1 MHKSNLIV
9 KVPIQELLENND
21 ELLKKYFIEGHNLVT
36 SYNINKEAYYNM
48 EKANL
53 LDTLVI
59 INEAKVV
66 VGFVV
71 ATTTINPNYG
81 DLQSTIMAIFVD
93 KEYRKY
99 GTAKKL
105 IANIEDVVKAKGSKL
120 LTISSPLN
128 SHFNAYLSTLG
139 YKHINNFYGKVL

>member
-1 MHKSNLIV
+1 MHKTSLIV
-9 KVPIQELLENND
+9 RVPIQELLENNK

-66 VGFVV
+66 GFIV

-93 KEYRKY
+93 KPHRKY
-99 GTAKKL
+99 GTAKDL
-105 IANIEDVVKAKGSKL
+105 INKMETVVKAKGSKL

-128 SHFNAYLSTLG
+128 SHFNTYLSTLG

>member
-1 MHKSNLIV
+1 MHKTSLIV
-9 KVPIQELLENND
+9 RVPIQELLENNK

-36 SYNINKEAYYNM
+36 SYNINKEDYYNM

-66 VGFVV
+66 GFIV

-93 KEYRKY
+93 KPYRKY
-99 GTAKKL
+99 GTAKGL
-105 IANIEDVVKAKGSKL
+105 INKMETVVKAKGSKL

-128 SHFNAYLSTLG
+128 SHFNTYLSTLG

>member
-1 MHKSNLIV
+1 MHKTSLIV
-9 KVPIQELLENND
+9 RVPIQELLENNK

-66 VGFVV
+66 GFIV

-93 KEYRKY
+93 KPHRKY
-99 GTAKKL
+99 GTAKGL
-105 IANIEDVVKAKGSKL
+105 INKMETVVKAKGSKL

-128 SHFNAYLSTLG
+128 SHFNTYLSTLG

>member
-1 MHKSNLIV
+1 MYKSNLIV
-9 KVPIQELLENND
+9 KVPIQELLENNK

-59 INEAKVV
+59 INKAKVV
-66 VGFVV
+66 GFIV

-93 KEYRKY
+93 KPHRKY
-99 GTAKKL
+99 GTAKGL
-105 IANIEDVVKAKGSKL
+105 INKMETVVKAKGSKL

-128 SHFNAYLSTLG
+128 SHFNSYLSTLG

>member
-1 MHKSNLIV
+1 MHKTSLIV
-9 KVPIQELLENND
+9 KVPIQELLENNK

-66 VGFVV
+66 GFIV

-93 KEYRKY
+93 KPYRKY
-99 GTAKKL
+99 GTAKGL
-105 IANIEDVVKAKGSKL
+105 INKMETVVKAKGSKL

-128 SHFNAYLSTLG
+128 SHFNTYLSTLG

>member
-1 MHKSNLIV
+1 MHKTSLIV
-9 KVPIQELLENND
+9 RVPIQELLENNK
-21 ELLKKYFIEGHNLVT
+21 ELLNKYFIEGHNLVT

-59 INEAKVV
+59 INDAKVV
-66 VGFVV
+66 GFIV

-93 KEYRKY
+93 KPYRKY
-99 GTAKKL
+99 GTAKGL
-105 IANIEDVVKAKGSKL
+105 INKMETVVKAKGSKL

-128 SHFNAYLSTLG
+128 SHFNTYLSTLG

>member
-1 MHKSNLIV
+1 MHKTNLIV
-9 KVPIQELLENND
+9 RVPIQELLENNK
-21 ELLKKYFIEGHNLVT
+21 ELLNKYFIEGHNLVT

-66 VGFVV
+66 GFIV

-93 KEYRKY
+93 KPYRKY
-99 GTAKKL
+99 GTAKGL
-105 IANIEDVVKAKGSKL
+105 INKMETVVKAKGSKL

-128 SHFNAYLSTLG
+128 SHFNTYLSTLG

>member
-1 MHKSNLIV
+1 MHKTSLIV
-9 KVPIQELLENND
+9 RVPIQELLENNK
-21 ELLKKYFIEGHNLVT
+21 ELLNKYFIEGHNLVT

-66 VGFVV
+66 GFIV

-93 KEYRKY
+93 KPYRKY
-99 GTAKKL
+99 GTAKGL
-105 IANIEDVVKAKGSKL
+105 INKMETTVKAKGSKL

-128 SHFNAYLSTLG
+128 SHFNTYLSTLG

>member
-1 MHKSNLIV
+1 MYKSNLIV
-9 KVPIQELLENND
+9 KVPIQELLENNK

-66 VGFVV
+66 GFIV

-93 KEYRKY
+93 KPHRKY
-99 GTAKKL
+99 GTAKGL
-105 IANIEDVVKAKGSKL
+105 INKMETVVKAKGSKL

-128 SHFNAYLSTLG
+128 SHFNTYLSTLG
-139 YKHINNFYGKVL
+139 YKHINNFMGKCYE

>member
-1 MHKSNLIV
+1 MYKSNLIV
-9 KVPIQELLENND
+9 RVPIQELLENNK

-48 EKANL
+48 ERANL

-66 VGFVV
+66 GFIV

-93 KEYRKY
+93 KPHRKY
-99 GTAKKL
+99 GTAKGL
-105 IANIEDVVKAKGSKL
+105 INKMETVVKAKGSKL

-128 SHFNAYLSTLG
+128 SHFNTYLSTLG

>member
-1 MHKSNLIV
+1 MYKSNLIV
-9 KVPIQELLENND
+9 RVPIQELLENNK

-66 VGFVV
+66 GFIV

-93 KEYRKY
+93 KPHRKY
-99 GTAKKL
+99 GTAKGL
-105 IANIEDVVKAKGSKL
+105 INKMETVVKAKGSKL

-128 SHFNAYLSTLG
+128 SHFNTYLSTLG

>member
-1 MHKSNLIV
+1 MHKTSLIV
-9 KVPIQELLENND
+9 RVPIQELLENNK

-53 LDTLVI
+53 LDTLVV

-66 VGFVV
+66 GFIV

-93 KEYRKY
+93 KPYRKY
-99 GTAKKL
+99 GTAKGL
-105 IANIEDVVKAKGSKL
+105 INKMETVVKAKGSKL

-128 SHFNAYLSTLG
+128 SHFNTYLSTLG

>member
-1 MHKSNLIV
+1 MHKTNLIAR
-9 KVPIQELLENND
+9 VPIQELLENNA
-21 ELLKKYFIEGHNLVT
+21 ELLKKYFIEGHSLVT
-36 SYNINKEAYYNM
+36 SYKINKEAYYNM

-66 VGFVV
+66 GFIV

-93 KEYRKY
+93 KPHRKY
-99 GTAKKL
+99 GTAKGL
-105 IANIEDVVKAKGSKL
+105 INKMETVVKAKGSKL

-128 SHFNAYLSTLG
+128 SHFNTYLSTLG

>member
-1 MHKSNLIV
+1 MNKTNLIV
-9 KVPIQELLENND
+9 RVPIQELLENNK

-48 EKANL
+48 ERANL

-66 VGFVV
+66 GFIV

-93 KEYRKY
+93 KPYRKY
-99 GTAKKL
+99 GTAKGL
-105 IANIEDVVKAKGSKL
+105 INKMETVVKAKGSKL

-128 SHFNAYLSTLG
+128 SHFNTYLSTLG

>member
-1 MHKSNLIV
+1 MHKTSLIV
-9 KVPIQELLENND
+9 RVPIQELLENNK

-53 LDTLVI
+53 LDTLVVI
-59 INEAKVV
+59 TDAKVV
-66 VGFVV
+66 GFIV

-93 KEYRKY
+93 KPYRKY
-99 GTAKKL
+99 GTAKGL
-105 IANIEDVVKAKGSKL
+105 INKMETVVKAKGSKL

-128 SHFNAYLSTLG
+128 SHFNTYLSTLG

>member
-1 MHKSNLIV
+1 MHKTSLIV
-9 KVPIQELLENND
+9 RVPIQELLENNK

-36 SYNINKEAYYNM
+36 AYNINKEAYYNM

-66 VGFVV
+66 VGFIV

-93 KEYRKY
+93 KPHRKY
-99 GTAKKL
+99 GTAKGL
-105 IANIEDVVKAKGSKL
+105 INKMETVVKAKGSKL

-128 SHFNAYLSTLG
+128 SHFNTYLSTLG

>member
-1 MHKSNLIV
+1 MYKSNLIV
-9 KVPIQELLENND
+9 KVPIQELLENNK

-48 EKANL
+48 ERANL

-66 VGFVV
+66 GFIV

-93 KEYRKY
+93 KPYRKY
-99 GTAKKL
+99 GTAKGL
-105 IANIEDVVKAKGSKL
+105 INKMETVVKAKGSKL

-128 SHFNAYLSTLG
+128 SHFNTYLSTLG

>member
-1 MHKSNLIV
+1 MHKTSLIV
-9 KVPIQELLENND
+9 RVPIQELLENNK

-59 INEAKVV
+59 INETKV
-66 VGFVV
+66 VGFIV

-93 KEYRKY
+93 KPHRKY
-99 GTAKKL
+99 GTAKGL
-105 IANIEDVVKAKGSKL
+105 INKMETVVKAKGSKL

-128 SHFNAYLSTLG
+128 SHFNTYLSTLG

>member
-1 MHKSNLIV
+1 MHKTSLIV
-9 KVPIQELLENND
+9 RVPIQELLNNNK

-66 VGFVV
+66 GFIV

-93 KEYRKY
+93 KPHRKY
-99 GTAKKL
+99 GTAKGL
-105 IANIEDVVKAKGSKL
+105 INKMETVVKAKGSKL

-128 SHFNAYLSTLG
+128 SHFNTYLSTLG

>member
-1 MHKSNLIV
+1 MYKSNLIV
-9 KVPIQELLENND
+9 RVPIQELLENNK

-66 VGFVV
+66 GFIV

-93 KEYRKY
+93 KPYRKY
-99 GTAKKL
+99 GTAKGL
-105 IANIEDVVKAKGSKL
+105 INKMETVVKAKGSKL

-128 SHFNAYLSTLG
+128 SHFNTYLSTLG

>member
-1 MHKSNLIV
+1 MHKTSLIV
-9 KVPIQELLENND
+9 RVPIQELLENNK
-21 ELLKKYFIEGHNLVT
+21 ELLKKYFTEGHNLVT

-66 VGFVV
+66 GFIV

-93 KEYRKY
+93 KPYRKY
-99 GTAKKL
+99 GTAKGL
-105 IANIEDVVKAKGSKL
+105 INKMETTVKAKGSKL

-128 SHFNAYLSTLG
+128 SHFNTYLSTLG

>member
-1 MHKSNLIV
+1 MHKTTLIV
-9 KVPIQELLENND
+9 RVPIQELLENNK
-21 ELLKKYFIEGHNLVT
+21 ELLKRYFIEGHNLVT
-36 SYNINKEAYYNM
+36 AYNINKEAYYAM
-48 EKANL
+48 ENANL
-53 LDTLVI
+53 LDTLVVI
-59 INEAKVV
+59 ENAKI

-105 IANIEDVVKAKGSKL
+105 IANMEDTVQAKGSKL
-120 LTISSPLN
+120 LTISSPKD
-128 SHFNAYLSTLG
+128 SHFNSYLSTLG

>member
-1 MHKSNLIV
+1 MHKTNLIV
-9 KVPIQELLENND
+9 RVPIQELLENNK
-21 ELLKKYFIEGHNLVT
+21 ELLNKYFIEGHNLVT
-36 SYNINKEAYYNM
+36 SYNINKEAYYNI

-66 VGFVV
+66 GFIV

-93 KEYRKY
+93 KPYRKY
-99 GTAKKL
+99 GTAKGL
-105 IANIEDVVKAKGSKL
+105 INKMETVVKAKGSKL

-128 SHFNAYLSTLG
+128 SHFNTYLSTLG

>member
-1 MHKSNLIV
+1 MYKSNLMV
-9 KVPIQELLENND
+9 RVPIQELLENNK

-66 VGFVV
+66 GFIV

-93 KEYRKY
+93 KPYRKY
-99 GTAKKL
+99 GTAKGL
-105 IANIEDVVKAKGSKL
+105 INKMETVVKAKGSKL

-128 SHFNAYLSTLG
+128 SHFNTYLSTLG

>member
-1 MHKSNLIV
+1 MHKTNLIV
-9 KVPIQELLENND
+9 RVPIQELLENND

-48 EKANL
+48 ERANL

-66 VGFVV
+66 GFIV

-93 KEYRKY
+93 KPYRKY
-99 GTAKKL
+99 GTAKDL
-105 IANIEDVVKAKGSKL
+105 INKMETIVQAKGSKL

-128 SHFNAYLSTLG
+128 SHFNTYLSTLG

>member
-1 MHKSNLIV
+1 MYKSNLMV
-9 KVPIQELLENND
+9 KVPIQELLENNK

-36 SYNINKEAYYNM
+36 DYNINKEAYYNM

-66 VGFVV
+66 GFIV

-93 KEYRKY
+93 KPYRKY
-99 GTAKKL
+99 GTAKGL
-105 IANIEDVVKAKGSKL
+105 INKMETVVKAKGSKL

-128 SHFNAYLSTLG
+128 SHFNTYLSTLG

>member
-1 MHKSNLIV
+1 MHKTNLIV
-9 KVPIQELLENND
+9 RVPIQELLENNK

-53 LDTLVI
+53 LDTLVVI
-59 INEAKVV
+59 KDAKI
-66 VGFVV
+66 VGFIV

-105 IANIEDVVKAKGSKL
+105 IANMEDTVQAKGSKL
-120 LTISSPLN
+120 LTISSPKD
-128 SHFNAYLSTLG
+128 SHFNSYLSTLG

>member
-1 MHKSNLIV
+1 MYKSNLIV
-9 KVPIQELLENND
+9 RVPIQELLENNK
-21 ELLKKYFIEGHNLVT
+21 ELLKKYFTEGHNLVKA
-36 SYNINKEAYYNM
+36 YNINKEAYYNM

-53 LDTLVI
+53 LDTLVVI
-59 INEAKVV
+59 TDAKVV
-66 VGFVV
+66 GFIV

-93 KEYRKY
+93 KPYRKY
-99 GTAKKL
+99 GTAKGL
-105 IANIEDVVKAKGSKL
+105 INKMETVVQAKGSKL

-128 SHFNAYLSTLG
+128 SHFNTYLSTLG

>member
-1 MHKSNLIV
+1 MHKTNLIV
-9 KVPIQELLENND
+9 RVPIQELLENNK

-66 VGFVV
+66 GFIV

-93 KEYRKY
+93 KPYRKY

-105 IANIEDVVKAKGSKL
+105 IANIEDTVQAKGSKL
-120 LTISSPLN
+120 LTISSPKD
-128 SHFNAYLSTLG
+128 SHFNSYLSTLG

>member
-1 MHKSNLIV
+1 MYKTNLIV
-9 KVPIQELLENND
+9 RVPIQELLENNK

-66 VGFVV
+66 GFIV

-93 KEYRKY
+93 KPYRKY
-99 GTAKKL
+99 GTAKCL
-105 IANIEDVVKAKGSKL
+105 INKMETVVKAKGSKL

-128 SHFNAYLSTLG
+128 SHFNTYLSTLG

>member
-1 MHKSNLIV
+1 MHKTNLIV
-9 KVPIQELLENND
+9 RVPIQELLENNK

-66 VGFVV
+66 GFIV

-93 KEYRKY
+93 KPYRKY
-99 GTAKKL
+99 GTAKGL
-105 IANIEDVVKAKGSKL
+105 INKMETVVKAKGSKL

-128 SHFNAYLSTLG
+128 SHFNTYLSTLG

>member
-1 MHKSNLIV
+1 MHKTNLMV
-9 KVPIQELLENND
+9 RVPIQELLENNK

-66 VGFVV
+66 GFIV

-93 KEYRKY
+93 KPYRKY
-99 GTAKKL
+99 GTAKGL
-105 IANIEDVVKAKGSKL
+105 INKMETVVKAKGSKL

-128 SHFNAYLSTLG
+128 SHFNTYLSTLG

>member
-9 KVPIQELLENND
+9 KVPIQELLENNK
-21 ELLKKYFIEGHNLVT
+21 ELLKKYFTEGHNLVKA
-36 SYNINKEAYYNM
+36 YNINKEAYYNM

-66 VGFVV
+66 GFIV

-93 KEYRKY
+93 KPYRKY
-99 GTAKKL
+99 GTAKGL
-105 IANIEDVVKAKGSKL
+105 INKMETVVKAKGSKL

-128 SHFNAYLSTLG
+128 SHFNTYLSTLG

>member
-9 KVPIQELLENND
+9 KVPIQELLENNK
-21 ELLKKYFIEGHNLVT
+21 ELLKKYFTEGHNLVT
-36 SYNINKEAYYNM
+36 AYNINKEAYYNM
-48 EKANL
+48 ERANL

-59 INEAKVV
+59 IKEAKVV
-66 VGFVV
+66 GFIV

-105 IANIEDVVKAKGSKL
+105 IANIEDVVQAKGSKL

-128 SHFNAYLSTLG
+128 SHFNTYLSTLG

>member
-1 MHKSNLIV
+1 MYKSNLIV
-9 KVPIQELLENND
+9 KVPIQELLENNK

-59 INEAKVV
+59 INKAKVV
-66 VGFVV
+66 GFIV

-105 IANIEDVVKAKGSKL
+105 IANMEDTVQAKGSKL
-120 LTISSPLN
+120 LTISSPKD
-128 SHFNAYLSTLG
+128 SHFNSYLSTLG

>member
-1 MHKSNLIV
+1 MYKSNLIV
-9 KVPIQELLENND
+9 KVPIQELLENNK

-48 EKANL
+48 ERANL

-59 INEAKVV
+59 INDAKVV
-66 VGFVV
+66 GFIV

-93 KEYRKY
+93 KPYRKY
-99 GTAKKL
+99 GTAKGL
-105 IANIEDVVKAKGSKL
+105 INKMETVVKAKGSKL

-128 SHFNAYLSTLG
+128 SHFNTYLSTLG